1 MNVSFNWEH
10 KEIGKALKLLSGY
23 PFASANFSSEEG
35 FPLIRI
41 RDILSSNIETYYQ
54 GSFIPSYVIEFDDI
68 LIGMDG
74 DFNIAKWKGAN
85 ALLNQRVLKV
95 DVRNIN
101 DFDLDF
107 IFYWLQ
113 PYIKKI
119 NDITAAT
126 TVKHLSIKDIVK
138 AESKLPCI
146 VAQRKIGKILST
158 IDQTIEKTEALI
170 AKYQLIKSGL
180 MHDLFTRGIGAD
192 GKLRPPRA
200 QAPELYYETEIGWI
214 PNDWSCDLL
223 ENVLAPLPNNI
234 RSGPFGSALLKSE
247 LVEDGIPFLGIDNI
261 HVENFIQKYKRFVSE
276 RKFSE
281 LQKYAVRPKDVVIT
295 IMGTVGRCAV
305 IPDSIERALSSKHL
319 WAMSFDQSLVIPE
332 LICWQ
337 LNYASWVKSWFR
349 RETQGGI
356 MDAIQSKTL
365 KKLNIPI
372 PPIEE
377 QKEIYKRYAAIS
389 CKLDVEQNN
398 LEKLEKNKAGLM
410 HDLLTGKI
418 TVTIDDDSN
427 DSEAAHV

>member
-54 GSFIPSYVIEFDDI
+54 GSFMPSYVIEFDDI

-170 AKYQLIKSGL
+170 AKYQLIKAGL
-180 MHDLFTRGIGAD
+180 MHDLFTRGIGVD

-214 PNDWSCDLL
+214 PKDWEVKNCGDAFEIDSGITLGLHRRPKNNARPYLRVANVHKEKIKMQDISYLEADCQDNERYALKSFDLL
-223 ENVLAPLPNNI
+223 I
-234 RSGPFGSALLKSE
+234 
-247 LVEDGIPFLGIDNI
+247 VEGHASVQQI
-261 HVENFIQKYKRFVSE
+261 
-276 RKFSE
+276 
-281 LQKYAVRPKDVVIT
+281 
-295 IMGTVGRCAV
+295 GRCAIVDNNAEGMLFQNHLFRLKAQDTLAYFGMYMLNSYIARQYWESNCSTSSGLNTINKTMLRNMPVLIPHLEEQEV
-305 IPDSIERALSSKHL
+305 IVEKIDTIVRKIDNEQQFCH
-319 WAMSFDQSLVIPE
+319 
-332 LICWQ
+332 
-337 LNYASWVKSWFR
+337 
-349 RETQGGI
+349 
-356 MDAIQSKTL
+356 
-365 KKLNIPI
+365 KLNSKK
-372 PPIEE
+372 
-377 QKEIYKRYAAIS
+377 Q
-389 CKLDVEQNN
+389 
-398 LEKLEKNKAGLM
+398 GLM

-418 TVTIDDDSN
+418 TVTIDHDSD
-427 DSEAAHV
+427 DSEAAYV